1 MNIVTT
7 GNFLLSLVIILSVFL
22 ACAIVVFGYS
32 IYTMNKHKSNM
43 ENLTRYNINVAANI
57 DRSIPGVL
65 EYLIQDC
72 FNDYKVKNLAYKI
85 EEYITP
91 EREAEIRKDL
101 VEVVTKRLSRATL
114 DKLSLFYNIDSIA
127 TILADKIYIIVM
139 DYVVDHNSKLNNM
152 QSPKNK

>member
-1 MNIVTT
+1 MTT
-7 GNFLLSLVIILSVFL
+7 GNFLLSLVIILSIFL
-22 ACAIVVFGYS
+22 ACTVVVFGYL
-32 IYTMNKHKSNM
+32 IYTMNKHKNNM

-57 DRSIPGVL
+57 DRSIPGIL

-72 FNDYKVKNLAYKI
+72 FNDYKIKNLAYKTD
-85 EEYITP
+85 EYITP
-91 EREAEIRKDL
+91 ENEAKIRKDL
-101 VEVVTKRLSRATL
+101 AAIVTNRLSSATL

-127 TILADKIYIIVM
+127 SILADKIYIIVM